1 MKEYLT
7 SIEHLAFR
15 RISKIIDLRRDS
27 SALIVLSAN
36 TPKLSTALD
45 EYFLS
50 IDEVEQFYPTSTNIL
65 YELSSISS
73 KPFYLIN
80 LYGDKN
86 IDAII
91 KTLQFSRDFIA
102 QYELKIILILDT
114 QSYERLQERAYDFFS
129 INSFSYQ
136 FIDHSYSFDASSIT
150 QSSKL
155 SEYIDTYNKYMQQ
168 ENRVEKTVAQLLF
181 NIAKEYHEF
190 SQISLALEYYQK
202 ALKIYQQEKLRFGE
216 SAVLGNIGVI
226 YHNKGDSDE
235 ALKYFK
241 KALQI
246 DKEIG
251 YTQGVASSLGNIGLI
266 YRDKGDSDEALKY
279 LKEAL
284 KIHKEIGHT
293 QGVANQL
300 GNIGVIYRDK
310 GDSNEAFK
318 YHKEALQI
326 FKEIGYKQGI
336 DIVQSNIDK
345 INENR

>member
-65 YELSSISS
+65 YELSRISS

-155 SEYIDTYNKYMQQ
+155 SEYIDTYNRYMQQ

-181 NIAKEYHEF
+181 NIAKECYAF

-202 ALKIYQQEKLRFGE
+202 ALKIYRQEKLRFE
-216 SAVLGNIGVI
+216 EAVVLGNIGNI
-226 YHNKGDSDE
+226 YS
-235 ALKYFK
+235 
-241 KALQI
+241 
-246 DKEIG
+246 
-251 YTQGVASSLGNIGLI
+251 
-266 YRDKGDSDEALKY
+266 DKGDSDEALKY

-284 KIHKEIGHT
+284 QIDKEIGYT
-293 QGVANQL
+293 QGVATQL
-300 GNIGVIYRDK
+300 GNIGNIYIAK
-310 GDSNEAFK
+310 GDSDEALK
-318 YHKEALQI
+318 YLKEALQI

-336 DIVQSNIDK
+336 DIVQSNIDN

>member
-181 NIAKEYHEF
+181 NIAKESYDF

-202 ALKIYQQEKLRFGE
+202 ALKIYRQEKLRFEE

-226 YHNKGDSDE
+226 YS
-235 ALKYFK
+235 
-241 KALQI
+241 
-246 DKEIG
+246 
-251 YTQGVASSLGNIGLI
+251 
-266 YRDKGDSDEALKY
+266 DKGDSDEALKY
-279 LKEAL
+279 HKEAL
-284 KIHKEIGHT
+284 QIHKEIGYIK
-293 QGVANQL
+293 GVATHL
-300 GNIGVIYRDK
+300 GNIGNICRDK
-310 GDSNEAFK
+310 GNSNEALK
-318 YHKEALQI
+318 YFKEALQI

-336 DIVQSNIDK
+336 DIAQSNIDK

>member
-50 IDEVEQFYPTSTNIL
+50 IDEVEQFCPTSTNIL

-129 INSFSYQ
+129 INSFSYE

-155 SEYIDTYNKYMQQ
+155 SEYIDTYNRYMQQ

-181 NIAKEYHEF
+181 NIAEECYDF

-202 ALKIYQQEKLRFGE
+202 ALKIYRQEKLRFEE
-216 SAVLGNIGVI
+216 SVVLGNIGNI
-226 YHNKGDSDE
+226 YS
-235 ALKYFK
+235 
-241 KALQI
+241 
-246 DKEIG
+246 
-251 YTQGVASSLGNIGLI
+251 
-266 YRDKGDSDEALKY
+266 DKGDSDEALKY

-284 KIHKEIGHT
+284 QIDKEIGYT

-300 GNIGVIYRDK
+300 GNIGLIYRAK
-310 GDSNEAFK
+310 GDSDEALK
-318 YHKEALQI
+318 YLKEALQI

>member
-7 SIEHLAFR
+7 SVEHLAFR

-27 SALIVLSAN
+27 SAIILLSAN
-36 TPKLSTALD
+36 TPKLSNALN

-50 IDEVEQFYPTSTNIL
+50 IDGVEQFYPTTTNPL

-102 QYELKIILILDT
+102 QYELKIILILDSP
-114 QSYERLQERAYDFFS
+114 SYERLQERAYDFFS
-129 INSFSYQ
+129 INSFSYE
-136 FIDHSYSFDASSIT
+136 FIDHSYSFNTSSIT

-181 NIAKEYHEF
+181 NIAKESYKF

-202 ALKIYQQEKLRFGE
+202 ALKICQQKKLKFEE

-226 YHNKGDSDE
+226 YSNKGDNDE
-235 ALKYFK
+235 ALKYLK
-241 KALQI
+241 KALKI
-246 DKEIG
+246 DEEID
-251 YTQGVASSLGNIGLI
+251 YTQGMANQLGNIGLI
-266 YRDKGDSDEALKY
+266 YRDKGDNNKALKYLTEALNIDKEIGYTQGMASDLGNIGLIYSDKGDKEEALKY
-279 LKEAL
+279 LAEAL
-284 KIHKEIGHT
+284 
-293 QGVANQL
+293 
-300 GNIGVIYRDK
+300 
-310 GDSNEAFK
+310 
-318 YHKEALQI
+318 
-326 FKEIGYKQGI
+326 
-336 DIVQSNIDK
+336 NIDK
-345 INENR
+345 